1 MTAKKV
7 VKNLLLVVLVILALR
22 IMFWP
27 VVTLLLVCALLPL
40 LIRYI
45 LSKFEIIN
53 NGYAISVLLVLVLKI
68 FRFMSLSTFL
78 FSLAGILACYMYETS
93 KKRNG

>member
-27 VVTLLLVCALLPL
+27 VVTLLVCALLPL